1 MVSRER
7 LSLVMDAPR
16 LIEPVP
22 VSRPFFFGKE
32 SEYVD
37 QALRS
42 TQISGAGSFIDRMEA
57 LVAEA
62 AGTRHAVVVSSGTSA
77 LDLAFESL
85 GVAAGDEVIVPDFTM
100 FAPVAAL
107 VRRGAAI
114 VPVDAD
120 DTWNMDPD
128 GVEAALTARTKGI
141 VMVHTYGHP
150 ADATRICE
158 LARRH
163 GVWVVED
170 AAEALGAELDGRPAG
185 GFGDLATF
193 SFYANKVVT
202 SGEGGAVV
210 TNDPAKAARLRA
222 LRSLCFGDAWDGR
235 FVHTGAGFNFR
246 LSNVLAAIGCAQLE
260 HLSEALASKREVA
273 ARYRR
278 LLAGLPGLGLPPES
292 ARVQHSYWVFGVLL
306 PSGRDRRTVAD
317 QLWAS
322 GVETRPFFHPV
333 HRQPCVP
340 PVRGAFPRSAQLAE
354 RGLYLPSYVGMSDR
368 DIERAVRAL
377 EQALV
382 T

>member
-1 MVSRER
+1 VDGSR
-7 LSLVMDAPR
+7 V
-16 LIEPVP
+16 IEPVP

-32 SEYVD
+32 REYLER
-37 QALRS
+37 ALRS
-42 TQISGAGSFIDRMEA
+42 SEVSGAGVFVDRMEA

-62 AGTRHAVVVSSGTSA
+62 SGTRHAVVVSSGTSA

-107 VRRGAAI
+107 LRRGAI
-114 VPVDAD
+114 VIPVDAD
-120 DTWNMDPD
+120 GTWNLDPE
-128 GVEAALTARTKGI
+128 GVEAALTKRTTGI

-158 LARRH
+158 IARRH

-170 AAEALGAELDGRPAG
+170 AAEAMGAKLDGRPVG
-185 GFGDLATF
+185 SFGDLATF

-210 TNDPAKAARLRA
+210 TNDAGRAARLRA
-222 LRSLCFGDAWDGR
+222 LRNLCFGVSRAER
-235 FVHTGAGFNFR
+235 FVHMGAGFNFR
-246 LSNVLAAIGCAQLE
+246 LSNLLAALGCAQLE
-260 HLSEALASKREVA
+260 HLDQALAGKREVA

-278 LLAGLPGLGLPPES
+278 QLAALTRIMLPPES
-292 ARVQHSYWVFGVLL
+292 TRVEHSYWVFGVLL
-306 PSGRDRRTVAD
+306 ASARERSAVAD
-317 QLWAS
+317 RLQAS
-322 GVETRPFFHPV
+322 GIETRPFFHPV

-340 PVRGAFPRSAQLAE
+340 SVRGAFPRSDRLAE
-354 RGLYLPSYVGMSDR
+354 RGLYLPSFVGMSDR
-368 DIERAVRAL
+368 DTDRVVRAL
-377 EQALV
+377 EGALA